1 MNKILQYISQTDQT
15 QKKNQINKPTA
26 KQSQLDSIEQQKNYE
41 IDLLKKDKEQLNK
54 QILILKKMLQ
64 DKDIKIDHLEN
75 ELNNRK
81 LTENINTKKKVNFFH
96 INTINAE

>member
-1 MNKILQYISQTDQT
+1 MNKILQSISQTDQT

-26 KQSQLDSIEQQKNYE
+26 KQSQLDSLEQQKNFE
-41 IDLLKKDKEQLNK
+41 IDLLKKDKEQLNN

-81 LTENINTKKKVNFFH
+81 LTENINTKKK
-96 INTINAE
+96 

>member
-75 ELNNRK
+75 ELKNRK

>member
-26 KQSQLDSIEQQKNYE
+26 KQSQLDSLEQQKNFE

-75 ELNNRK
+75 ELKNRK